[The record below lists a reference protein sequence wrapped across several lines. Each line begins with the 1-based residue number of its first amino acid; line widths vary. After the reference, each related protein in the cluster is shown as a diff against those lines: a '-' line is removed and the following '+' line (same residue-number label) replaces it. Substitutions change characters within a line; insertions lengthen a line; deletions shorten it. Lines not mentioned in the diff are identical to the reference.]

1 MTDTNDVI
9 SAFLDNEPFDPAA
22 LGQALADPTGRAMLI
37 DFIALRHVARE
48 DPALAPTMPSR
59 RVNRLRLALAAAA
72 VLLALFG
79 GYQLG
84 ERRAAA
90 ATDAPP
96 PPTRVVPAAGDW
108 R

>member
-22 LGQALADPTGRAMLI
+22 LGEALADPAGRATLI
-37 DFIALRHVARE
+37 DFIALRHVVRE
-48 DPALAPTMPSR
+48 DPALVPTTTAR
-59 RVNRLRLALAAAA
+59 RLNRLKIGIAAAA
-72 VLLALFG
+72 VLLALVA

-90 ATDAPP
+90 ATDTPP
-96 PPTRVVPAAGDW
+96 PPTRVVPATGDW